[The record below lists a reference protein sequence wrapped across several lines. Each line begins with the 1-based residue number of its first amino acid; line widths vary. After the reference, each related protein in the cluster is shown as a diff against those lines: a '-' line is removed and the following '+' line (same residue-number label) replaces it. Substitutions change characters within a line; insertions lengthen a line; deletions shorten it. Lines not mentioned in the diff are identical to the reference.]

1 MLFVKIKETVYKYSY
16 ILCTTYYFVCKW
28 LSAPLICYDTQTKYA
43 GNAPAMR
50 SCSFTRQE
58 RDNRNKGKLT
68 RIKKQQGIVTK
79 YLLDIEMCQ
88 PHGWLYTAVVSPNSS
103 ADENF

>member
-1 MLFVKIKETVYKYSY
+1 MHNVFM
-16 ILCTTYYFVCKW
+16 ILCITYYFVCKW
-28 LSAPLICYDTQTKYA
+28 LSAPPIRYGTQTKYA

-58 RDNRNKGKLT
+58 RDNKNKGKST
-68 RIKKQQGIVTK
+68 GTKNNKVIKIVSKIVTK

-88 PHGWLYTAVVSPNSS
+88 PHGWLYTAVVLPDSS
-103 ADENF
+103 VDENF

>member
-1 MLFVKIKETVYKYSY
+1 MLFVKIKETVYKY

-28 LSAPLICYDTQTKYA
+28 LSAPLIRYGTQTKYA
-43 GNAPAMR
+43 GNAPAMH

-58 RDNRNKGKLT
+58 RDNRNKGKST
-68 RIKKQQGIVTK
+68 KIKNNKVIKIVTK

-88 PHGWLYTAVVSPNSS
+88 PHGWLYTAVVLPDSS
-103 ADENF
+103 VDENL

>member
-1 MLFVKIKETVYKYSY
+1 MHNVFM
-16 ILCTTYYFVCKW
+16 ILCITYYFVCKW

-68 RIKKQQGIVTK
+68 RIKNNKV
-79 YLLDIEMCQ
+79 IEMCQ
-88 PHGWLYTAVVSPNSS
+88 PHGWLYTAVVLPGSS
-103 ADENF
+103 ADENL

>member
-1 MLFVKIKETVYKYSY
+1 MHNVFM
-16 ILCTTYYFVCKW
+16 ILCITYYFVCKW

-58 RDNRNKGKLT
+58 RDSKNKGKLIE
-68 RIKKQQGIVTK
+68 IKNNKVIEIVTK

-88 PHGWLYTAVVSPNSS
+88 PHDWLYTAVVLPDSS